1 MQLELISYG
10 TSITCPLR
18 LVDMPFVEAW
28 VPVKDTSVV
37 VEEIKGFKWSNDDNK
52 MYKELV
58 DREKWCC
65 AAPKGPP

>member
-10 TSITCPLR
+10 TSKTCPLR

-52 MYKELV
+52 M
-58 DREKWCC
+58 
-65 AAPKGPP
+65 